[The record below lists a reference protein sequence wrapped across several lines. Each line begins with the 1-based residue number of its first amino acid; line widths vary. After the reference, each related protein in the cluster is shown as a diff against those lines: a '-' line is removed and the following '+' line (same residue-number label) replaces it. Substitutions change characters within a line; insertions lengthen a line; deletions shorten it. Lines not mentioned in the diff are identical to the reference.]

1 MIDGIYYNPT
11 IVFFGKNMEAKVG
24 EETAKYSKK
33 IMLLYGSESFK
44 KYGLY
49 GKVTASLNGAGV
61 TFVELGGVRPNPGID
76 FVYNGIEICRRESID
91 FILAV
96 GGGSV
101 IDTAKA
107 ISIGVPYDGD
117 VLDFFEGRKQ
127 IPDKNLRV
135 ASILTLPGTGS
146 ESNTTT
152 VITLKQGI
160 KKSYAAP
167 TIAPVFSILNPE
179 LTYTLSEYY
188 TECGIADA
196 ISHVMEMYFT
206 NTSGVDCTDRICEG
220 LIKTLM
226 KYALAVKASPA
237 DYDIRAEIMWACKL
251 TNDNTAGF
259 GRKQDWSSHKI
270 AHGLGA
276 LYEAVPHGVMLS
288 VLMPA
293 WMTYIYKTKTERFA
307 QFAERV
313 FGIDGKNVQP
323 EEASLLAINKF
334 KDFLKA
340 IGMPSCLKDAGVADK
355 SCFSEISLD
364 CVKDMKSGT
373 TGNFVRLS
381 QQDILNIL
389 DSAYAVPQ
397 NND

>member
-11 IVFFGKNMEAKVG
+11 IVFFGKNMEARVG
-24 EETAKYSKK
+24 EETARYSKK
-33 IMLLYGSESFK
+33 IMLLYGGESFK

-49 GKVTASLNGAGV
+49 DKVTASLHASGV
-61 TFVELGGVRPNPGID
+61 AAIELGGVKPNPGID
-76 FVYNGIEICRRESID
+76 FVYKGIEICRKENID

-107 ISIGVPYDGD
+107 ISIGAPYDGD

-127 IPDKNLRV
+127 IPDKNLKV
-135 ASILTLPGTGS
+135 AAILTLPGTGS
-146 ESNTTT
+146 ESNITT

-160 KKSYAAP
+160 KKSYSAP

-179 LTYTLSEYY
+179 LTYTLPEYY

-226 KYALAVKASPA
+226 KYALEVKGSPS

-276 LYEAVPHGVMLS
+276 LYEDIPHGAILS

-293 WMTYIYKTKTERFA
+293 WMAYTYKAKTERFV

-313 FGIDGKNVQP
+313 FGIDEKAGP
-323 EEASLLAINKF
+323 SEEVSLLAVNKF

-340 IGMPSCLKDAGVADK
+340 IGMPSDLKEAGITDK
-355 SCFSEISLD
+355 SCFPEISLD

-389 DSAYAVPQ
+389 NSAYAI
-397 NND
+397 